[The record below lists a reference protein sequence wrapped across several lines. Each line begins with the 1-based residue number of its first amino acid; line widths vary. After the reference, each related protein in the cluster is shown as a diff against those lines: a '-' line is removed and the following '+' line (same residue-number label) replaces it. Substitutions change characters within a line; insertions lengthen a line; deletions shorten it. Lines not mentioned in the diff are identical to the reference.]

1 VDSLRTKLIMTSYW
15 MAMYPVISQDRK
27 IIIMKN
33 YYKDLKIF
41 TNERR
46 INFLLKKSFYY

>member
-1 VDSLRTKLIMTSYW
+1 MDSLRTKLIMTSYW

-33 YYKDLKIF
+33 YYKETMKNLF
-41 TNERR
+41 
-46 INFLLKKSFYY
+46 KKEHGFVITG